1 MELTAAAAWLNT
13 TFAGFDS
20 VLLGAQHLMAE
31 KLGTV
36 LTPLISEFI
45 RVMMSPCFSEVK
57 KEWGICCR

>member
-36 LTPLISEFI
+36 LTPLMKLVTLLGEKGPPCSLC
-45 RVMMSPCFSEVK
+45 SPWC
-57 KEWGICCR
+57 